1 MQLLKFIWWYA
12 EASNISEQCIL
23 PRIIFQGTFILM
35 CIFFF
40 CLISKHLNECEENLT
55 QASKISQNY
64 EELLTH
70 LSGFLDIDIR
80 EKEKPQEHLASKV
93 IV

>member
-1 MQLLKFIWWYA
+1 MQKLAILLG
-12 EASNISEQCIL
+12 QCIL
-23 PRIIFQGTFILM
+23 PRIPFQGTFILM

-40 CLISKHLNECEENLT
+40 CLISKYLNACEEDMT
-55 QASKISQNY
+55 QASKISKAY
-64 EELLTH
+64 EELLTD

-80 EKEKPQEHLASKV
+80 EKEKPQEHLTSKV